1 MAFLSATLVDNQQT
15 TLKGLCGGQLKAG
28 SGIVL
33 RPVHAGAYA
42 LRPYILWRNPAPT
55 QRLSGYAR
63 YASAPFTGCT
73 IIGELNQISVN

>member
-42 LRPYILWRNPAPT
+42 LRPYILWRNAAPT
-55 QRLSGYAR
+55 
-63 YASAPFTGCT
+63 
-73 IIGELNQISVN
+73 